1 MRFALERRGNGR
13 LEALAESDAVGVA
26 RHHRSGRMTAE
37 TRLAER
43 GYPLLEPLSPL
54 GRYVR
59 AVKTGNLVYTAGHGP
74 FAAEGTPAIRGQV
87 GGELTLEQGQEAAR
101 LCVVSCL
108 ASLRS
113 ELGDL
118 DCVSRIVKMLAF
130 VNCAPGFSS
139 TSAVVDGASEL
150 LEDVFGERGVHA
162 RAAIGTSVLPGDIPV
177 EIELVVEV
185 A

>member
-1 MRFALERRGNGR
+1 
-13 LEALAESDAVGVA
+13 V
-26 RHHRSGRMTAE
+26 TAE
-37 TRLAER
+37 ARLAER
-43 GYPLLEPLSPL
+43 GYRLAEPPPPL

-59 AVKTGNLVYTAGHGP
+59 AVRTGDLVFTAGHGP
-74 FAAEGTPAIRGQV
+74 FDADGATAMRGQV
-87 GGELTLEQGQEAAR
+87 GGELTLEEGREAAR
-101 LCVVSCL
+101 LCIVSCL

-118 DCVSRIVKMLAF
+118 ERVGRVVKMLAF

-150 LEDVFGERGVHA
+150 LGDVFGERGVHA

-177 EIELVVEV
+177 EIEIVVEV
-185 A
+185 RR